1 MVFDAQCLL
10 CNSWVQFLLKH
21 DKQGIFQFAAIQGKV
36 GGQLLA
42 DAGLKIEGLQ
52 TLLLV
57 DGQQSWQ
64 HTDAILRVLHALGLA
79 VAAGWRGKA
88 DTRAAARC
96 AVPRDCPQPLPVVWQ
111 KRAMPDARPGSRG
124 ALSGLIQL
132 VCIKAPPTKAVLL
145 SGCCSTHTCVGLLS
159 DRQSPSLT
167 AACCAL
173 HIDAMRF

>member
-1 MVFDAQCLL
+1 MIVVFAAQCLL

-64 HTDAILRVLHALGLA
+64 HTDAILRVLHALGWPWRLAGVARLIPAPLRDALYRVIARNRYQWFGKSEQCLMPDPA
-79 VAAGWRGKA
+79 VAA
-88 DTRAAARC
+88 
-96 AVPRDCPQPLPVVWQ
+96 
-111 KRAMPDARPGSRG
+111 
-124 ALSGLIQL
+124 
-132 VCIKAPPTKAVLL
+132 
-145 SGCCSTHTCVGLLS
+145 
-159 DRQSPSLT
+159 
-167 AACCAL
+167 
-173 HIDAMRF
+173 RFLD